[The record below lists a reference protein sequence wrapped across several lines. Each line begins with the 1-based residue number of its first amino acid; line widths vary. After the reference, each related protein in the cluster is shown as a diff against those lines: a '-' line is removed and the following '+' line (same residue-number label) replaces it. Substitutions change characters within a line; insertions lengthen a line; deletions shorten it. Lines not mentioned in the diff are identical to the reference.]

1 MCTVSWASDG
11 DGYQVYFNRD
21 EQRSRPLAEP
31 PRRYERAGV
40 AYLAPSDPRGGGT
53 WLAVNEFGVTVGVL
67 NYYAAGL
74 HARSATPR
82 SRGLLV
88 RDLAE
93 VTSLEQAASRLS
105 GLILEDYPPFL
116 IMVWDPSGDVGGVQ
130 WDGHHARP
138 QRWTEADRPVTTSS
152 FRSAEVVAR
161 RRAVFQDMSPTV
173 STLRAFHL
181 SRDPRDDAFSVWMSR
196 PDAHTVSLSRV
207 VVEPARVTFA
217 YAPRAMNDRPADEV
231 VVHLPRR

>member
-31 PRRYERAGV
+31 PRRHTRAGV

-53 WLAVNEFGVTVGVL
+53 WLAVNEYGVTVGVL

-74 HARSATPR
+74 QARSATPR

-88 RDLAE
+88 RDLAD
-93 VTSLEQAASRLS
+93 VPSLEQAESRLA
-105 GLILEDYPPFL
+105 GLTLEDYPPFL
-116 IMVWDPSGDVGGVQ
+116 LMVWGPSGAAGGVQ
-130 WDGHHARP
+130 WDGHRAQP

-161 RRAVFQDMSPTV
+161 RRALFQALSPAA

-207 VVEPARVTFA
+207 VVGPARVSFA
-217 YAPRAMNDRPADEV
+217 YAPRAPDDRPADEV
-231 VVHLPRR
+231 VLDLPRR